1 MSQAQLCGW
10 QSQMGVPLRPL
21 PQSSWFQDLYVY
33 DREDG
38 GEGGLTEQEEVM
50 MSPLPVICRS
60 QSSLQASTSP
70 RAHSR

>member
-1 MSQAQLCGW
+1 MWLVESDGSPTEATSPELL
-10 QSQMGVPLRPL
+10 VPGPC
-21 PQSSWFQDLYVY
+21 VY
-33 DREDG
+33 DQEDG

-60 QSSLQASTSP
+60 QSSLQDSTSP